1 MLIPIGIRLYTFIG
15 YIVAEEVFNIYL
27 IFIYLKRMLMIIIL
41 LRIEQTLTVTVPI
54 DSSRLI
60 PPTLI
65 IHSVALRNQM
75 TQSSQKVNN
84 MDIKYFI

>member
-1 MLIPIGIRLYTFIG
+1 MP
-15 YIVAEEVFNIYL
+15 
-27 IFIYLKRMLMIIIL
+27 MIIIL

-75 TQSSQKVNN
+75 RQSPQKVNTV
-84 MDIKYFI
+84 DINISMYFQIFFVVKHTNLQKFGNCIICRRCTS

>member
-1 MLIPIGIRLYTFIG
+1 MP
-15 YIVAEEVFNIYL
+15 
-27 IFIYLKRMLMIIIL
+27 MIIIL

-65 IHSVALRNQM
+65 IHSVALRNRM
-75 TQSSQKVNN
+75 RQSPKKVNN
-84 MDIKYFI
+84 VDIKNFI

>member
-1 MLIPIGIRLYTFIG
+1 
-15 YIVAEEVFNIYL
+15 
-27 IFIYLKRMLMIIIL
+27 MIIIL

-54 DSSRLI
+54 DRSRLI

-75 TQSSQKVNN
+75 RQSPKKVNN
-84 MDIKYFI
+84 VDINSSMYF